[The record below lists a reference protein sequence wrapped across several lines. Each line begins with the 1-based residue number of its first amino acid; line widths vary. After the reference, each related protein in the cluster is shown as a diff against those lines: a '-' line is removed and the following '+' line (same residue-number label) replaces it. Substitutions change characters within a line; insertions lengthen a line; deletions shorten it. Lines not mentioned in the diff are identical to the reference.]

1 MKMRKDNVIKDISE
15 NLVSIYKNL
24 GWEIVKEG
32 KKTPI
37 TPSNSNFGQDNK

>member
-1 MKMRKDNVIKDISE
+1 MKMRKDKVVKNISE

-24 GWEIVKEG
+24 GWEIVKED

-37 TPSNSNFGQDNK
+37 TPSSSNFGQDNK